1 MTKIYLI
8 RHADT
13 LKENLGVYIAD
24 DTNQEMNEKC
34 VLSAKW
40 CDDFFGRVSPET
52 SMQKSGSN
60 VF

>member
-24 DTNQEMNEKC
+24 DTNQEMNEKG
-34 VLSAKW
+34 VLSI
-40 CDDFFGRVSPET
+40 R
-52 SMQKSGSN
+52 N
-60 VF
+60 